1 MCAQMTPSSPLI
13 EARLV
18 RRYKRFLADVRL
30 DDGTLTTVHCPN
42 TGAMHGCDEPGSRVW
57 LSSSRNTRRKYPLG
71 WELVEVASGV
81 LVGINSRLAN
91 DLVQEALVE
100 GGIEEIGRPVAIRR
114 EVSFA
119 ESGTRV
125 DFLLSLGGKVRN
137 CLVEVKSVTAVDKK
151 GVAYFPDAVSERAI
165 RHLDFLAAQSRQG
178 TRCVLFYC
186 VQRNDVDEVR
196 AATEIHPGY
205 SDALMAAARSGVEI
219 MAYRCKVG
227 TDEITLASRVDVQS
241 DVV

>member
-1 MCAQMTPSSPLI
+1 MTPSSPLI
-13 EARLV
+13 GAQLV
-18 RRYKRFLADVRL
+18 GRYKRFLADVRL

-42 TGAMHGCDEPGSRVW
+42 TGAMHGCDEPGSRIW
-57 LSSSRNTRRKYPLG
+57 LSRSRNARRKYPLG
-71 WELVEVASGV
+71 WELVELATGV

-91 DLVQEALVE
+91 DLVHEALVD
-100 GGIEEIGRPVAIRR
+100 GGIQELGRPVTIRR

-119 ESGTRV
+119 EFGTRV
-125 DFLLSLGGKVRN
+125 DFLLSLGEEVSH
-137 CLVEVKSVTAVDKK
+137 CLVEVKSVTAVDKN
-151 GVAYFPDAVSERAI
+151 GVAYFPDAVSQRAI

-178 TRCVLFYC
+178 NRCVLFYC
-186 VQRNDVDEVR
+186 VQRNDVDTVR

-205 SDALMAAARSGVEI
+205 RDALIAAARSGVEI
-219 MAYRCKVG
+219 MAYKCNVG